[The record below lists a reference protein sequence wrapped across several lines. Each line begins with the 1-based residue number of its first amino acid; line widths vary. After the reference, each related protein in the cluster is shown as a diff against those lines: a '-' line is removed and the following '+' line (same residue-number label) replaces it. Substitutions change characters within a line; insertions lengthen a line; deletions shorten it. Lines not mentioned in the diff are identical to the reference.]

1 MHGSQLQHT
10 AGINHGD
17 LEIFNI
23 ALGALSLEPFS
34 SSPPRFSDKWL
45 PSYNLQWGIG
55 DLIAGITV
63 ALLLVSQSM
72 CYAQLLQPD
81 VTIGPVAVM
90 SLQTG
95 QAITKVLARHPAE
108 WRPDHIAS
116 AIAFLCGAI

>member
-72 CYAQLLQPD
+72 CYAQLLQP
-81 VTIGPVAVM
+81 V
-90 SLQTG
+90 S
-95 QAITKVLARHPAE
+95 
-108 WRPDHIAS
+108 
-116 AIAFLCGAI
+116 

>member
-45 PSYNLQWGIG
+45 PLTTSTLAAP
-55 DLIAGITV
+55 LFAT
-63 ALLLVSQSM
+63 SK
-72 CYAQLLQPD
+72 D

-108 WRPDHIAS
+108 WRPEHIAS